1 MSTFDHAGLMQG
13 INESLS
19 TFRKAQPDTM
29 RGFSQLAQAAMAEG
43 ALSAKHKELIALA
56 IGVSQRC
63 SGCIGFHVKAL
74 LKLGATRQEVE
85 EMLGVC
91 VYMGGGPSL
100 MYTAEALAAWD
111 KLAQGRDVQG
121 ESHMAA
127 DHRKH
132 SALCAWALRT
142 LLCAVPLLLVSHV
155 AQALDKPTGTVVL
168 TVEGNISAPNQ
179 GAKAQFDMPMLEKL
193 PQHTFTTRTPWYPD
207 AVTFTGPLLRDVLA
221 AAGSKGNAITAVAL
235 NDYKTEIPMD
245 DVHRHEVIVAR
256 LMNNR
261 PMPIREKGPLF
272 IIYPFDTKT
281 ELRTE

>member
-43 ALSAKHKELIALA
+43 ALSSKHKELIALA

-74 LKLGATRQEVE
+74 QKLGATRQELE

-111 KLAQGRDVQG
+111 Q
-121 ESHMAA
+121 
-127 DHRKH
+127 
-132 SALCAWALRT
+132 
-142 LLCAVPLLLVSHV
+142 
-155 AQALDKPTGTVVL
+155 
-168 TVEGNISAPNQ
+168 
-179 GAKAQFDMPMLEKL
+179 
-193 PQHTFTTRTPWYPD
+193 
-207 AVTFTGPLLRDVLA
+207 LA
-221 AAGSKGNAITAVAL
+221 AT
-235 NDYKTEIPMD
+235 
-245 DVHRHEVIVAR
+245 HE
-256 LMNNR
+256 
-261 PMPIREKGPLF
+261 
-272 IIYPFDTKT
+272 
-281 ELRTE
+281 